1 MKTKRISE
9 LSEKLPKTYRNVIF
23 EIVDVKVE
31 SDMEKILA
39 KFDSQF
45 KMLFWMMGIG
55 FTLLGILITVLK
67 YLG

>member
-23 EIVDVKVE
+23 EIEDVKVE